1 MSICVALA
9 HRDHKPPTELLQN
22 YPAHH
27 GNTHDQEKNNGPH
40 SRKNEHTTINRTVT
54 AFQFAELIMHSKD
67 NDWPMT
73 VNAIKSEPTVD
84 ISKLDTQEKHQIW
97 KGIKRTNPNLAEV
110 LSNDPVIA
118 NIKATFQASIILT
131 EVDAKRYLKAGHS
144 QQSNG

>member
-1 MSICVALA
+1 
-9 HRDHKPPTELLQN
+9 
-22 YPAHH
+22 
-27 GNTHDQEKNNGPH
+27 
-40 SRKNEHTTINRTVT
+40 
-54 AFQFAELIMHSKD
+54 MHSKD